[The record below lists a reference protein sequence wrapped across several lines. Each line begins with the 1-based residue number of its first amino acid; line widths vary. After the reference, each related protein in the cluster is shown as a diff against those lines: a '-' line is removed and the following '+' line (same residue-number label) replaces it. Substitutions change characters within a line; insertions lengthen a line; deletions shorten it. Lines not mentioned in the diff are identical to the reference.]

1 LEEKGAAYALPNGD
15 VYFDIT
21 RCKDYGKLSHRS
33 ADEQIQGS
41 RDLAGTDKRNPAD
54 FALWKSA
61 SADEIGWDSPW
72 GRGRP
77 GWHIECSAM
86 SMTYLGETFDIH
98 GGGMD
103 LIFPHHE
110 NEVAQSETA
119 TGKCFAH
126 VWMHN
131 GLTRVK
137 TKAASGEWQTE
148 KMSKSLGNVKELKA
162 LLKEYPGSLIRFFLL
177 STHYRRPI
185 DFSDESLQ
193 ACQKGVSTIYRT
205 LDRVARLSK
214 ADIYQTAHNA
224 AAFHTN
230 QDIPQAFVT
239 EMTQF
244 HQRFLDY
251 LDDDFNTAGAIS
263 VLFEMANAL
272 NRFVDQHDLETAGND
287 AALALALE
295 AARLITST
303 AQIIGLFTAPLRQPA
318 SAGDDGLT
326 NQLMQLLMDLRA
338 QARKDK
344 NFALSD
350 TIRDRLTALNI
361 TLEDRPGQTVWTRQ

>member
-1 LEEKGAAYALPNGD
+1 
-15 VYFDIT
+15 
-21 RCKDYGKLSHRS
+21 
-33 ADEQIQGS
+33 
-41 RDLAGTDKRNPAD
+41 
-54 FALWKSA
+54 
-61 SADEIGWDSPW
+61 
-72 GRGRP
+72 
-77 GWHIECSAM
+77 M
-86 SMTYLGETFDIH
+86 SMTFLGETFDIH

-119 TGKCFAH
+119 TGKCFAKL
-126 VWMHN
+126 WMHN

-137 TKAASGEWQTE
+137 TKAAGGDWQTE
-148 KMSKSLGNVKELKA
+148 KMSKSLGNVKELKT

-205 LDRVARLSK
+205 LERVTRLSK
-214 ADIYQTAHNA
+214 ADIYQTAHNSV
-224 AAFHTN
+224 AFHSN
-230 QDIPQAFVT
+230 NEIHQAFIT

-244 HQRFLDY
+244 HQRYLDY

-272 NRFVDQHDLETAGND
+272 NRFVDQHHLESD
-287 AALALALE
+287 ADAVSLSLALE
-295 AARLITST
+295 GARLMTAT
-303 AQIIGLFTAPLRQPA
+303 AQIIGLFTAPLPQPA
-318 SAGDDGLT
+318 SAEDDGLT
-326 NQLMQLLMDLRA
+326 NELMQLLIDLRA

-350 TIRDRLTALNI
+350 TIRDRLATLNI
-361 TLEDRPGQTVWTRQ
+361 TLEDRPGQTVWTRK